1 MATKIGN
8 LSLAKF
14 HLVVLTELLKFWL
27 RFGKEASKRIQVAF
41 VDMFTTMFMYRQC
54 GLLGL

>member
-14 HLVVLTELLKFWL
+14 HLVVLTELWL
-27 RFGKEASKRIQVAF
+27 RFGKEASEQIQVAF
-41 VDMFTTMFMYRQC
+41 VDMFTTMFRYRQC